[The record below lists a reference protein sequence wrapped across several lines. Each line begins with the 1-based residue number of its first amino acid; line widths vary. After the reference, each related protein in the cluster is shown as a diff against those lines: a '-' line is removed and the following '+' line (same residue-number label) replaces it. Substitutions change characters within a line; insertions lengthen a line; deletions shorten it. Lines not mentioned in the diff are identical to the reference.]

1 MDVRKF
7 QKLFDRTADN
17 INSVVH
23 GKDDVVRLALTAIVA
38 NGHVLF
44 EDVPGVG
51 KSVLARAIG
60 QSMHAH
66 TARVQCTPDM
76 LPGDITGSSVIDNSK
91 GSMQF
96 VFKEGPVFT
105 NVLLVDEINRATPK
119 TQSALL
125 EAMAERNVSVDGVS
139 RPLPKPFLVLATQN
153 PVEQAGTFPLP
164 EAQLDRFL
172 FRLKM
177 GYASA
182 EAERL
187 IMRGNTRGLQVE
199 ELEPVTSTDEII
211 DMQALAA
218 EIELPDAVEGYIIE
232 IVAATRDEASL
243 TLGASPRALIAL
255 AKASRVLAAADG
267 REQVYPED
275 VKVLLRPVLAHRL
288 MLSPDATLRG
298 ETIDDVLDRIVNR
311 VKAPLGV
318 GSAAPGRRS
327 GGTPGVGAGVTV
339 GAANGKGAAARNG
352 AAASN
357 GAPKPRRRRTTKAG
371 S

>member
-1 MDVRKF
+1 MDARKF
-7 QKLFDRTADN
+7 QKLFDKTADN

-23 GKDDVVRLALTAIVA
+23 GKDDVVRLALTAIMA

-51 KSVLARAIG
+51 KSVLARAIS
-60 QSMHAH
+60 QTMHAH

-76 LPGDITGSSVIDNSK
+76 LPGDITGSSVIDNAG
-91 GSMQF
+91 GSMKF

-177 GYASA
+177 GYANA
-182 EAERL
+182 DAERL
-187 IMRGNTRGLQVE
+187 IIRGNTKGLQVDD
-199 ELEPVTSTDEII
+199 LEPVTTTEEILS
-211 DMQALAA
+211 MQSVAMDV
-218 EIELPDAVEGYIIE
+218 ELPESVEGYIIA
-232 IVAATRDEASL
+232 IVAATRDEPAL
-243 TLGASPRALIAL
+243 TLGASPRALISL
-255 AKASRVLAAADG
+255 AKAARVLAAADG
-267 REQVYPED
+267 RDQAYPED

-318 GSAAPGRRS
+318 SSPAPGRRRS
-327 GGTPGVGAGVTV
+327 EPTVDVTGPGGAELVAA
-339 GAANGKGAAARNG
+339 GAANGSAGE
-352 AAASN
+352 SN
-357 GAPKPRRRRTTKAG
+357 GSTRRRRRTNP
-371 S
+371 

>member
-1 MDVRKF
+1 MDGTKF
-7 QKLFDRTADN
+7 QKLFDKTAEN
-17 INSVVH
+17 INTVIH
-23 GKDDVVRLALTAIVA
+23 GKDDVVRLALTAIMA

-51 KSVLARAIG
+51 KSVLARALA
-60 QSMHAH
+60 QTMHAQ

-76 LPGDITGSSVIDNSK
+76 LPGDITGSSVIDSSK
-91 GSMQF
+91 GTMKF

-125 EAMAERNVSVDGVS
+125 EAMAERNVSTDGVS

-182 EAERL
+182 DGERL
-187 IMRGNTRGLQVE
+187 IMRGNTKGLEVE
-199 ELEPVTSTDEII
+199 GLEPVTTTEEILGMQEFATEVELPAAVETYII
-211 DMQALAA
+211 D
-218 EIELPDAVEGYIIE
+218 
-232 IVAATRDEASL
+232 IVQATRDDNSL
-243 TLGASPRALIAL
+243 TLGASPRASISLS
-255 AKASRVLAAADG
+255 KAARVMAAADG
-267 REQVYPED
+267 RQQVYPED
-275 VKVLLRPVLAHRL
+275 VKVLLRPVLGHRL
-288 MLSPDATLRG
+288 MLNPDATLRG
-298 ETIDDVLDRIVNR
+298 ETVDDVLDRILSR
-311 VKAPLGV
+311 VKTPLGVSAPLGDE
-318 GSAAPGRRS
+318 
-327 GGTPGVGAGVTV
+327 
-339 GAANGKGAAARNG
+339 
-352 AAASN
+352 ASN
-357 GAPKPRRRRTTKAG
+357 GAQNRRRRRTATTG

>member
-1 MDVRKF
+1 MDVKKF
-7 QKLFDRTADN
+7 QQLFDKTADN

-23 GKDDVVRLALTAIVA
+23 GKDDVVRLALTAIMA

-51 KSVLARAIG
+51 KSVLARAIA
-60 QSMHAH
+60 QTMHAK

-76 LPGDITGSSVIDNSK
+76 LPGDITGSSVIDNAG
-91 GSMQF
+91 GSMKF

-177 GYASA
+177 GYATA
-182 EAERL
+182 DAERL
-187 IMRGNTRGLQVE
+187 IIRGNTKGLQVDD
-199 ELEPVTSTDEII
+199 LQPVTTTEEILG
-211 DMQALAA
+211 MQAVCT
-218 EIELPDAVEGYIIE
+218 EVELPESVEGYIID
-232 IVAATRDEASL
+232 IVSATRDEPAL
-243 TLGASPRALIAL
+243 TLGASPRALISL
-255 AKASRVLAAADG
+255 AKAARVLAAADA
-267 REQVYPED
+267 RMQVFPED

-298 ETIDDVLDRIVNR
+298 ETVDDVLDRIVNR

-318 GSAAPGRRS
+318 ASMPPGRPSRRAVEVT
-327 GGTPGVGAGVTV
+327 GTGELV
-339 GAANGKGAAARNG
+339 GAAAPNG
-352 AAASN
+352 AASSN
-357 GAPKPRRRRTTKAG
+357 GRPRRRRTTAG
-371 S
+371 

>member
-1 MDVRKF
+1 MDGSKF
-7 QKLFDRTADN
+7 QKLFNKTVDN
-17 INSVVH
+17 VNLVIH
-23 GKDDVVRLALTAIVA
+23 GKDDVVRLALTAIMA

-51 KSVLARAIG
+51 KSVLARALA
-60 QSMHAH
+60 QTMHAD

-76 LPGDITGSSVIDNSK
+76 LPGDITGSSVIDSSG
-91 GSMQF
+91 GSMKF

-177 GYASA
+177 GYADA
-182 EAERL
+182 DGERL
-187 IMRGNTRGLQVE
+187 IMRGNMKGLEVDG
-199 ELEPVTSTDEII
+199 LEPVTTTAEILA
-211 DMQALAA
+211 MQALAT
-218 EIELPDAVEGYIIE
+218 EVELPTAVETYIID
-232 IVAATRDEASL
+232 IIHATRDDNSL
-243 TLGASPRALIAL
+243 SLGASPRASISL
-255 AKASRVLAAADG
+255 AKAARVMAAADG
-267 REQVYPED
+267 RLQVYPED

-288 MLSPDATLRG
+288 MLTPDSTLRG
-298 ETIDDVLDRIVNR
+298 ETVDDVLDRILNR
-311 VKAPLGV
+311 VKTPLGIAHTPAPV
-318 GSAAPGRRS
+318 SA
-327 GGTPGVGAGVTV
+327 
-339 GAANGKGAAARNG
+339 NG
-352 AAASN
+352 AAA
-357 GAPKPRRRRTTKAG
+357 PTRRSRRTAAA

>member
-1 MDVRKF
+1 MDPKQF
-7 QKLFDRTADN
+7 QKLFDKTADN
-17 INSVVH
+17 VNTVVH
-23 GKDDVVRLALTAIVA
+23 GKDDVVRLALTAIMA

-51 KSVLARAIG
+51 KSVLARALA
-60 QSMHAH
+60 QTMHAK

-76 LPGDITGSSVIDNSK
+76 LPGDITGSTVIDSSK
-91 GSMQF
+91 GSMDF

-125 EAMAERNVSVDGVS
+125 EAMAERNVSTDGVS

-177 GYASA
+177 GYATP
-182 EAERL
+182 EAEKL
-187 IMRGNTRGLQVE
+187 IMRGNTRGLEVE
-199 ELEPVTSTDEII
+199 NLEPVTTTREIL
-211 DMQALAA
+211 DMQEFAT
-218 EIELPDAVEGYIIE
+218 EVVLPDAVENYIVDI
-232 IVAATRDEASL
+232 INATRDDSSL
-243 TLGASPRALIAL
+243 TLGASPRASISL
-255 AKASRVLAAADG
+255 ARAARVLAASDG

-275 VKVLLRPVLAHRL
+275 VKVLLRPVLGHRL
-288 MLSPDATLRG
+288 MLTPDATLRG
-298 ETIDDVLDRIVNR
+298 ESVDDILDRIVNR

-318 GSAAPGRRS
+318 SAPAPGRRS
-327 GGTPGVGAGVTV
+327 AVADVDTSEPVAPNGT
-339 GAANGKGAAARNG
+339 R
-352 AAASN
+352 
-357 GAPKPRRRRTTKAG
+357 RRRRTGAG
-371 S
+371 V